1 MHLETGRLTTLC
13 LLVGL
18 TMPGQ
23 AFAAGPDLR
32 LVEAMA
38 ERDSAF
44 VRSLLDEGAD
54 ADSARADGV
63 TALIWAAHWDD
74 GEAAE
79 WLLRAGADVNA
90 ADDRGVTALARA
102 CENASSSMAARLLD
116 AGADPNSGQDSGLTP
131 LMIAAR
137 TGNADIVK
145 ALLSRAA
152 EPNAATAVTHHTA
165 LMWAVAHGRV
175 EIVRLLIDHGSAV
188 GPTARQVL
196 SPLIVAAGSG
206 DIATAR
212 LLIAAGADVNATGT
226 DGAHALP
233 YAILAGHA
241 AFARYLL
248 AEGADPNGT
257 INGAT
262 ALHVAAG
269 PVDQWLGAWAAVAGN
284 PTRAAGTRDRQALGL
299 LMLEDREQLV
309 DELLDNGADPNAR
322 MTASAMAYLGFTRNG
337 AFDNSSAGTGDLAG
351 ATPLWVAAWATNP
364 GAGFSGFKNRV
375 TYARSTDT
383 VLRSLLAAGARVDLT
398 SVDGT
403 TPLMAAAGCG
413 REAHVTDQPRAK
425 RQPLAEA
432 AAQALLEAGAD
443 VNAANEADFTALHC
457 AAFSGLPELARMLVA
472 AGADIDARDWRGRT
486 PFRLAEGSK
495 QGFHYQAW
503 PAVAGLLR
511 ELGADTRLGIP
522 GATHERLGRLAAEQ
536 ER

>member
-1 MHLETGRLTTLC
+1 MHAETGRLTTLC
-13 LLVGL
+13 LLVVLAASGR
-18 TMPGQ
+18 

-38 ERDSAF
+38 ERDSAL
-44 VRSLLDEGAD
+44 VRALLDAGAD
-54 ADSARADGV
+54 PNSARADGV

-74 GEAAE
+74 GAAAE
-79 WLLRAGADVNA
+79 RLLRAGADVNA

-102 CENASSSMAARLLD
+102 CENAGASMAARLLD
-116 AGADPNSGQDSGLTP
+116 YGADPNRAQDSGLTP

-137 TGNADIVK
+137 TGNADIVE
-145 ALLSRAA
+145 ALLSHAA
-152 EPNAATAVTHHTA
+152 DPNAATAVTDHTA
-165 LMWAVAHGRV
+165 LMWAAAHGRV
-175 EIVRLLIDHGSAV
+175 EIVRRLIDHGAGV

-196 SPLIVAAGSG
+196 SPLLMAAGNG

-212 LLIAAGADVNATGT
+212 LLIAAGADVDATGT

-248 AEGADPNGT
+248 AAGADPNGT

-269 PVDQWLGAWAAVAGN
+269 PVDQWLAAWAAVAGN
-284 PTRAAGTRDRQALGL
+284 PTRAAGTRDRQALGRL
-299 LMLEDREQLV
+299 TLEDREQLV
-309 DELLDNGADPNAR
+309 DELLDRGADPNAR

-398 SVDGT
+398 PVDGT
-403 TPLMAAAGCG
+403 TALMAAAGCG
-413 REAHVTDQPRAK
+413 REAHVTDQLRAK
-425 RQPLAEA
+425 RQPQAEA
-432 AAQALLEAGAD
+432 AARTLLAAGAD
-443 VNAANEADFTALHC
+443 VSAANEGDFTALHC
-457 AAFSGLPELARMLVA
+457 AAFSGLPELARMFVA
-472 AGADIDARDWRGRT
+472 AGADVDARDWRGRT

-503 PAVAGLLR
+503 PAVADLLR

-522 GATHERLGRLAAEQ
+522 GSIHERLGRLAAEQ
-536 ER
+536 EQ